1 VRRLA
6 AAGLAAAAL
15 VLGGCHAAA
24 GAGAGSPASAPGSAA
39 GADPA
44 GSATLDGIE
53 RQLDGIEQGID
64 ADGRS

>member
-6 AAGLAAAAL
+6 AGLAMAAL
-15 VLGGCHAAA
+15 VLVGCDA
-24 GAGAGSPASAPGSAA
+24 GSGPGAGSSVPGPAA

-53 RQLDGIEQGID
+53 RQLRGIEQGID

>member
-1 VRRLA
+1 MRRLA
-6 AAGLAAAAL
+6 AAGLATVAL
-15 VLGGCHAAA
+15 VLAGCHP
-24 GAGAGSPASAPGSAA
+24 GPGAGSSAPGPAA

-53 RQLDGIEQGID
+53 RQLGDIEQGLD